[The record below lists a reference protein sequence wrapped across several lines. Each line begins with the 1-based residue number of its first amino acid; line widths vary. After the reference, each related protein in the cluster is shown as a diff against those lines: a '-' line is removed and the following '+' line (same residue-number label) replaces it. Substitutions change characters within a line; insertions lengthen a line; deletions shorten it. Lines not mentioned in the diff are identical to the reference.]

1 MEPEVIE
8 LPSGWEISVLTN
20 GKPMKLYRIV
30 KTGNKTDATIICQHG
45 QVQAGRVG
53 SSGIRG

>member
-1 MEPEVIE
+1 VIE